1 MKRSIIV
8 AALVAAVV
16 GTAAF
21 TNGVE
26 NKTNMNPGYLRN
38 PSRNAETKR
47 PEAVFY
53 NIAGTG
59 FLEDGLY
66 FDAGNQF
73 VFKKYTNSFP
83 KGTLGYPNG
92 KDFSDTT
99 TVWLYPN
106 ADIVYKRGPFAV
118 FGNFGIYAGG
128 GKLSYNDGTTVTAGA
143 LAKANPLFAAAARN
157 HSVEIS
163 SMTYGEQIGFTYC
176 LKNFISFSG
185 ALRLLQAT
193 QSMEL
198 KSDDATFVGVNHG
211 NKISYDASAFGV
223 GGVFG
228 INVRPIP
235 ALTLSTQFQLH
246 SDMKYEVKNLKG
258 NIPTLASSTLPIKN
272 GDTFH
277 TDLPAALN
285 MGAGYQVLKP
295 LYVSAS
301 FNYYFNSFA
310 QLNSVLGKSDYKDSW
325 ELATG
330 ADYDIN
336 DKVTASLGLS
346 YGNQGTK
353 KTVNSAFSPILDS
366 LAIGTGVEY
375 RPIDNLTL
383 TLGLMYI
390 QYFKQDYY
398 IPVPALGKEIETKL
412 NKQIFMTSIG
422 ATYRL
427 PI

>member
-8 AALVAAVV
+8 AALVAALA
-16 GTAAF
+16 GAAAF
-21 TNGVE
+21 ADGVE

-38 PSRNAETKR
+38 PSRNAEAKR
-47 PEAVFY
+47 SEAVFY

-66 FDAGNQF
+66 FDTGNQF

-83 KGTLGYPNG
+83 KGAIPLYPNG
-92 KDFSDTT
+92 KDFSDKTAA
-99 TVWLYPN
+99 WFYPN
-106 ADIVYKRGPFAV
+106 ADIVYKHGPFAV

-128 GKLSYNDGTTVTAGA
+128 GKLSYKDGTTATAAA
-143 LAKANPLFAAAARN
+143 LATHFPSSARN
-157 HSVEIS
+157 HSVELS
-163 SMTYGEQIGFTYC
+163 SMTYGEQVGFTYC

-198 KSDDATFVGVNHG
+198 KSDDATFVGVNQG

-228 INVRPIP
+228 INVRPFP

-246 SDMKYEVKNLKG
+246 SDMKYEVKNAKG
-258 NIPTLASSTLPIKN
+258 MLSSNLGIVD
-272 GDTFH
+272 GETFH

-310 QLNSVLGKSDYKDSW
+310 QLDSVLGKSDYSDSW
-325 ELATG
+325 ELAAG

-346 YGNQGTK
+346 YGNRGTK
-353 KTVNSAFSPILDS
+353 KTVNNTFNPVLDS
-366 LAIGTGVEY
+366 LVIGTGVEY

-398 IPVPALGKEIETKL
+398 IGGGAVETKL
-412 NKQIFMTSIG
+412 NKQVFMTSIG
-422 ATYRL
+422 AAYRL

>member
-8 AALVAAVV
+8 AALVAALA
-16 GTAAF
+16 GAAAF
-21 TNGVE
+21 ADGVE

-38 PSRNAETKR
+38 PSRNAEAKR

-66 FDAGNQF
+66 FDTGNQF

-83 KGTLGYPNG
+83 KGAIPLYPNG
-92 KDFSDTT
+92 KDFSDKTA
-99 TVWLYPN
+99 VWLYPN
-106 ADIVYKRGPFAV
+106 ADIVYKHGPFAV

-128 GKLSYNDGTTVTAGA
+128 GKLLYKDGTTATAAA
-143 LAKANPLFAAAARN
+143 LATHFPSSARN
-157 HSVEIS
+157 HSVELS
-163 SMTYGEQIGFTYC
+163 SMTYGEQVGFTYC
-176 LKNFISFSG
+176 LRNFISFSG

-198 KSDDATFVGVNHG
+198 KSDDATFVGVNQG

-228 INVRPIP
+228 INVRPFP

-246 SDMKYEVKNLKG
+246 SDMKYEVKNAKG
-258 NIPTLASSTLPIKN
+258 MLSSNLGIVD
-272 GDTFH
+272 GETFH

-310 QLNSVLGKSDYKDSW
+310 QLNSVLGKSDYSDSW
-325 ELATG
+325 ELAAG

-346 YGNQGTK
+346 YGNRGIK
-353 KTVNSAFSPILDS
+353 KTVNNTFNPVLDS
-366 LAIGTGVEY
+366 LVIGTGVEY

-398 IPVPALGKEIETKL
+398 IGGGAVETKL
-412 NKQIFMTSIG
+412 NKQVFMTSIG
-422 ATYRL
+422 AAYRL

>member
-8 AALVAAVV
+8 AALVAALA
-16 GTAAF
+16 GAAAF
-21 TNGVE
+21 ADGVE

-66 FDAGNQF
+66 FDTGNQF

-83 KGTLGYPNG
+83 KGAIPLYPNG
-92 KDFSDTT
+92 KDFSDKTA
-99 TVWLYPN
+99 VWLYPN
-106 ADIVYKRGPFAV
+106 ADIVYKHGPFAV

-128 GKLSYNDGTTVTAGA
+128 GKLSYKDGTTATAAA
-143 LAKANPLFAAAARN
+143 LATHFPSSARN
-157 HSVEIS
+157 HSVELS
-163 SMTYGEQIGFTYC
+163 SMTYGEQVGFTYC

-198 KSDDATFVGVNHG
+198 KSDDATFVGVNQG

-228 INVRPIP
+228 INVRPFP

-246 SDMKYEVKNLKG
+246 SDMKYEVKNAKG
-258 NIPTLASSTLPIKN
+258 MLSSNLGIVD
-272 GDTFH
+272 GETFH

-310 QLNSVLGKSDYKDSW
+310 QLNSVLGKSDYSDSW
-325 ELATG
+325 ELAAG

-346 YGNQGTK
+346 YGNRGIK
-353 KTVNSAFSPILDS
+353 KTVNNTFNPVLDS
-366 LAIGTGVEY
+366 LVIGTGVEY

-398 IPVPALGKEIETKL
+398 IGGGAVETKL
-412 NKQIFMTSIG
+412 NKQVFMTSIG
-422 ATYRL
+422 AAYRL

>member
-8 AALVAAVV
+8 AALVAALA
-16 GTAAF
+16 GAAAF
-21 TNGVE
+21 ADGVE

-38 PSRNAETKR
+38 PSRNAEAKR

-66 FDAGNQF
+66 FDTGNQF

-83 KGTLGYPNG
+83 KGAMPLYPNG
-92 KDFSDTT
+92 KDFSDKTA
-99 TVWLYPN
+99 VWLYPN
-106 ADIVYKRGPFAV
+106 ADIVYKHGPFAV

-128 GKLSYNDGTTVTAGA
+128 GKLSYKDGTTATAAA
-143 LAKANPLFAAAARN
+143 LATHFPSSARN
-157 HSVEIS
+157 HSVELS
-163 SMTYGEQIGFTYC
+163 SMTYGEQVGFTYC

-198 KSDDATFVGVNHG
+198 KSDDATFVGVNQG

-228 INVRPIP
+228 INVRPFP

-246 SDMKYEVKNLKG
+246 SDMKYEVKNAKG
-258 NIPTLASSTLPIKN
+258 MLSSNLGIVD
-272 GDTFH
+272 GETFH

-310 QLNSVLGKSDYKDSW
+310 QLNSVLGKSDYSDSW
-325 ELATG
+325 ELAAG

-346 YGNQGTK
+346 YGNRGIK
-353 KTVNSAFSPILDS
+353 KTVNNTFNPVLDS
-366 LAIGTGVEY
+366 FVIGTGVEY

-398 IPVPALGKEIETKL
+398 IGGGAVETKL
-412 NKQIFMTSIG
+412 NKQVFMTSIG
-422 ATYRL
+422 AAYRL

>member
-8 AALVAAVV
+8 AALVAALA
-16 GTAAF
+16 GAAAF
-21 TNGVE
+21 ADGVE

-38 PSRNAETKR
+38 PSRNAEAKR

-66 FDAGNQF
+66 FDTGNQF

-83 KGTLGYPNG
+83 KGAIPLYPNG
-92 KDFSDTT
+92 KDFSDKTA
-99 TVWLYPN
+99 VWLYPN
-106 ADIVYKRGPFAV
+106 ADIVYKHGPFAV

-128 GKLSYNDGTTVTAGA
+128 GKLSYKDGTTATAAA
-143 LAKANPLFAAAARN
+143 LATHFPSSARN
-157 HSVEIS
+157 HSVELS
-163 SMTYGEQIGFTYC
+163 SMTYGEQVGFTYC
-176 LKNFISFSG
+176 LRNFISFSG

-198 KSDDATFVGVNHG
+198 KSDDATFVGVNQG

-228 INVRPIP
+228 INVRPFP

-246 SDMKYEVKNLKG
+246 SDMKYEVKNAKG
-258 NIPTLASSTLPIKN
+258 MLSSNLGIVD
-272 GDTFH
+272 GETFH

-310 QLNSVLGKSDYKDSW
+310 QLNSVLGKSDYSDSW
-325 ELATG
+325 ELAAG

-346 YGNQGTK
+346 YGNRGIK
-353 KTVNSAFSPILDS
+353 KTVNNTFNPVLDS
-366 LAIGTGVEY
+366 LVIGTGVEY

-398 IPVPALGKEIETKL
+398 IGGGAVETKL
-412 NKQIFMTSIG
+412 NKQVFMTSIG
-422 ATYRL
+422 AAYRL

>member
-1 MKRSIIV
+1 MKKSIIV
-8 AALVAAVV
+8 AALVAALA
-16 GTAAF
+16 GAAAF
-21 TNGVE
+21 ADGVE

-38 PSRNAETKR
+38 PSRNAEAKR

-66 FDAGNQF
+66 FDTGNQF

-83 KGTLGYPNG
+83 KGAIPLYPNG
-92 KDFSDTT
+92 KDFSDKTA
-99 TVWLYPN
+99 VWLYPN
-106 ADIVYKRGPFAV
+106 ADIVYKHGPFAV

-128 GKLSYNDGTTVTAGA
+128 GKLSYKDGTTATAAA
-143 LAKANPLFAAAARN
+143 LATHFPSSARN
-157 HSVEIS
+157 HSVELS
-163 SMTYGEQIGFTYC
+163 SMTYGEQVGFTYC
-176 LKNFISFSG
+176 LRNFISFSG
-185 ALRLLQAT
+185 ALRLLHAT

-198 KSDDATFVGVNHG
+198 KSDDATFVGVNQG

-228 INVRPIP
+228 INVRPFP

-246 SDMKYEVKNLKG
+246 SDMKYEVKNAKG
-258 NIPTLASSTLPIKN
+258 MLSSNLGIVD
-272 GDTFH
+272 GETFH
-277 TDLPAALN
+277 TDLPAVLN

-310 QLNSVLGKSDYKDSW
+310 QLNSVLSKSDYSDSW
-325 ELATG
+325 ELAAG

-353 KTVNSAFSPILDS
+353 DTVNNAFSPVLDNI
-366 LAIGTGVEY
+366 AIGTGVEY

-383 TLGLMYI
+383 TLGLLYI
-390 QYFKQDYY
+390 QYFKQDYG
-398 IPVPALGKEIETKL
+398 ASEL

>member
-8 AALVAAVV
+8 AALVAALA
-16 GTAAF
+16 GAAAF
-21 TNGVE
+21 ADGVE

-83 KGTLGYPNG
+83 KGAIPLYPNG
-92 KDFSDTT
+92 KDFSDKTA
-99 TVWLYPN
+99 VWLYPN
-106 ADIVYKRGPFAV
+106 ADIVYKHGPFAV

-128 GKLSYNDGTTVTAGA
+128 GKLSYKDGTTATAAA
-143 LAKANPLFAAAARN
+143 LATHFPSSARN
-157 HSVEIS
+157 HSVELS
-163 SMTYGEQIGFTYC
+163 SVTYGEQVGFTYC

-198 KSDDATFVGVNHG
+198 KSDDATFVGVNQG

-228 INVRPIP
+228 IDVRPFP

-246 SDMKYEVKNLKG
+246 SDMKYEVKNAKG
-258 NIPTLASSTLPIKN
+258 MLSSNLGIVD
-272 GDTFH
+272 GETFH

-310 QLNSVLGKSDYKDSW
+310 QLNSVLGKSDYSDSW
-325 ELATG
+325 ELAAG

-346 YGNQGTK
+346 YGNRGTK
-353 KTVNSAFSPILDS
+353 DTVNSAFSPVLDS
-366 LAIGTGVEY
+366 LVIGTGVEY

-383 TLGLMYI
+383 TLGLLYI
-390 QYFKQDYY
+390 QYFKRDYH
-398 IPVPALGKEIETKL
+398 IGGGAVKTEL
-412 NKQIFMTSIG
+412 NKQVFMTSIG

>member
-16 GTAAF
+16 GAAAF
-21 TNGVE
+21 ANGVE

-38 PSRNAETKR
+38 PSRNAEAKR

-66 FDAGNQF
+66 FDTGNQF

-83 KGTLGYPNG
+83 KGAIPLYPNG
-92 KDFSDTT
+92 KDFSDKTA
-99 TVWLYPN
+99 VWLYPN
-106 ADIVYKRGPFAV
+106 ADIVYKHGPFAV

-128 GKLSYNDGTTVTAGA
+128 GKLSYKDGTTATAAA
-143 LAKANPLFAAAARN
+143 LATHFPSSARN
-157 HSVEIS
+157 HSVELS
-163 SMTYGEQIGFTYC
+163 SMTYGEQVGFTYC

-198 KSDDATFVGVNHG
+198 KSDDATFVGVNQG

-228 INVRPIP
+228 IDVRPFP

-246 SDMKYEVKNLKG
+246 SDMKYEVKNAKG
-258 NIPTLASSTLPIKN
+258 MLSSNLGIVD
-272 GDTFH
+272 GETFH

-346 YGNQGTK
+346 YGNRGIK
-353 KTVNSAFSPILDS
+353 KTVNDTFNPVLDS
-366 LAIGTGVEY
+366 FVIGTGVEY

-398 IPVPALGKEIETKL
+398 IGGGAVETKL
-412 NKQIFMTSIG
+412 NKQVFMTSIG
-422 ATYRL
+422 AAYRL

>member
-8 AALVAAVV
+8 AALVAAIV
-16 GTAAF
+16 GAAAF
-21 TNGVE
+21 ANGVE

-83 KGTLGYPNG
+83 ENAVPPDIVDK
-92 KDFSDTT
+92 KDFSDKTA
-99 TVWLYPN
+99 VWLYPN
-106 ADIVYKRGPFAV
+106 VDIVYKHGPFAV

-128 GKLSYNDGTTVTAGA
+128 GKLSYKDGTTVTSI
-143 LAKANPLFAAAARN
+143 PLLGVPGSQPKD
-157 HSVEIS
+157 HSLDIS

-198 KSDDATFVGVNHG
+198 KVDDAAFISANGG
-211 NKISYDASAFGV
+211 NKVSYDASAFGV

-228 INVRPIP
+228 IDVRPFP

-246 SDMKYEVKNLKG
+246 SDMKYKVKNVKG
-258 NIPTLASSTLPIKN
+258 NRASDFDIVDGRK
-272 GDTFH
+272 FH

-353 KTVNSAFSPILDS
+353 KAVNSAFSPVLDS

-383 TLGLMYI
+383 TLGLLYI

-398 IPVPALGKEIETKL
+398 IKDGAVKTEL

>member
-8 AALVAAVV
+8 AALVAVLA
-16 GTAAF
+16 GAAAF
-21 TNGVE
+21 ADGVE

-38 PSRNAETKR
+38 PSRNAEAKR

-66 FDAGNQF
+66 FDTGNQF

-83 KGTLGYPNG
+83 KGAMPLYPNG
-92 KDFSDTT
+92 KDFSDKTA
-99 TVWLYPN
+99 VWLYPN
-106 ADIVYKRGPFAV
+106 ADIVYKHGPFAV

-128 GKLSYNDGTTVTAGA
+128 GKLSYKDGTTATAAA
-143 LAKANPLFAAAARN
+143 LATHFPSSARN
-157 HSVEIS
+157 HSVELS
-163 SMTYGEQIGFTYC
+163 SMTYGEQVGFTYC

-198 KSDDATFVGVNHG
+198 KSDDATFVGVNQG

-228 INVRPIP
+228 INVRPFP

-246 SDMKYEVKNLKG
+246 SDMKYEVKNAKG
-258 NIPTLASSTLPIKN
+258 MLSSNLGIVD
-272 GDTFH
+272 GETFH

-310 QLNSVLGKSDYKDSW
+310 QLNSVLDTSDYSDSW
-325 ELATG
+325 ELAAG

-346 YGNQGTK
+346 YGNRGIK
-353 KTVNSAFSPILDS
+353 KTVNNTFNPVLDS
-366 LAIGTGVEY
+366 LVIGTGVEY

-398 IPVPALGKEIETKL
+398 IGGGAVETKL
-412 NKQIFMTSIG
+412 NKQVFMTSIG
-422 ATYRL
+422 AAYRL

>member
-8 AALVAAVV
+8 AALVAVLA
-16 GTAAF
+16 GAAAF
-21 TNGVE
+21 ADGVE

-38 PSRNAETKR
+38 PSRNAEAKR

-66 FDAGNQF
+66 FDTGNQF

-83 KGTLGYPNG
+83 KGAIPLYPNG
-92 KDFSDTT
+92 KDFSDKTA
-99 TVWLYPN
+99 VWLYPN
-106 ADIVYKRGPFAV
+106 ADIVYKHGPFAV

-128 GKLSYNDGTTVTAGA
+128 GKLSYKDGTTATAAA
-143 LAKANPLFAAAARN
+143 LATHFPSSARN
-157 HSVEIS
+157 HSVELS
-163 SMTYGEQIGFTYC
+163 SMTYGEQVGFTYC

-198 KSDDATFVGVNHG
+198 KSDDATFVGVNQG

-228 INVRPIP
+228 INVRPFP

-246 SDMKYEVKNLKG
+246 SDMKYEVKNAKG
-258 NIPTLASSTLPIKN
+258 MLSSNLGIVD
-272 GDTFH
+272 GETFH

-310 QLNSVLGKSDYKDSW
+310 QLNSVLGKSDYSDSW
-325 ELATG
+325 ELAAG

-346 YGNQGTK
+346 YGNRGIK
-353 KTVNSAFSPILDS
+353 KTVNNTFNPVLDS
-366 LAIGTGVEY
+366 LVIGTGVEY

-398 IPVPALGKEIETKL
+398 IGGGAVETKL
-412 NKQIFMTSIG
+412 NKQVFMTSIG
-422 ATYRL
+422 AAYRL

>member
-8 AALVAAVV
+8 AALVAALA
-16 GTAAF
+16 GAAAF
-21 TNGVE
+21 ADGVE

-38 PSRNAETKR
+38 PSRNAEAKR

-66 FDAGNQF
+66 FDTGNQF

-83 KGTLGYPNG
+83 KGAMPLYPNG
-92 KDFSDTT
+92 KDFSDKTA
-99 TVWLYPN
+99 VWLYPN
-106 ADIVYKRGPFAV
+106 ADIVYKHGPFAV

-128 GKLSYNDGTTVTAGA
+128 GKLSYKDGTTATAAA
-143 LAKANPLFAAAARN
+143 LATHFPSSARN
-157 HSVEIS
+157 HSVELS
-163 SMTYGEQIGFTYC
+163 SMTYGEQVGFTYC

-198 KSDDATFVGVNHG
+198 KSDDATFVGVNQG

-228 INVRPIP
+228 INVRPFP
-235 ALTLSTQFQLH
+235 SLTLSTQFQLH
-246 SDMKYEVKNLKG
+246 SDMKYEVKNAKG
-258 NIPTLASSTLPIKN
+258 MLSSDFGIVD
-272 GDTFH
+272 GETFH

-310 QLNSVLGKSDYKDSW
+310 QLNSVLGKSDYSDSW
-325 ELATG
+325 ELAAG

-346 YGNQGTK
+346 YGNRGIK
-353 KTVNSAFSPILDS
+353 KTVNNTFNPVLDS
-366 LAIGTGVEY
+366 FVIGTGVEY

-383 TLGLMYI
+383 TRGLMYI

-398 IPVPALGKEIETKL
+398 IGGGAVETKL
-412 NKQIFMTSIG
+412 NKQVFMTSIG
-422 ATYRL
+422 AAYRL

>member
-8 AALVAAVV
+8 AALVAALA
-16 GTAAF
+16 GAAAF
-21 TNGVE
+21 ADGVE

-38 PSRNAETKR
+38 PSRNAEAKR

-66 FDAGNQF
+66 FDTGNQF

-83 KGTLGYPNG
+83 KGAIPLYPNG
-92 KDFSDTT
+92 KDFSDKTA
-99 TVWLYPN
+99 VWLYPN
-106 ADIVYKRGPFAV
+106 ADIVYKHGPFAV

-128 GKLSYNDGTTVTAGA
+128 GKLSYKDGTTATAAA
-143 LAKANPLFAAAARN
+143 LATHFPSSARN
-157 HSVEIS
+157 HSVELS
-163 SMTYGEQIGFTYC
+163 SMTYGEQVGFTYC

-198 KSDDATFVGVNHG
+198 KSDDATFVGVNQG

-228 INVRPIP
+228 INVRPFP

-246 SDMKYEVKNLKG
+246 SDMKYEVKNAKG
-258 NIPTLASSTLPIKN
+258 MLSSNLGIVD
-272 GDTFH
+272 GETFH

-310 QLNSVLGKSDYKDSW
+310 QLNSVLDTSDYSDSW
-325 ELATG
+325 ELAAG

-346 YGNQGTK
+346 YGNRGTK
-353 KTVNSAFSPILDS
+353 DTVNSAFSPVLDS
-366 LAIGTGVEY
+366 LVIGTGVEY

-383 TLGLMYI
+383 TLGLLYI
-390 QYFKQDYY
+390 QYFKRDYY
-398 IPVPALGKEIETKL
+398 IGGGAVKTEL
-412 NKQIFMTSIG
+412 NKQVFMTSIG

>member
-8 AALVAAVV
+8 AALVAALA
-16 GTAAF
+16 GAAAF
-21 TNGVE
+21 ADGVE

-38 PSRNAETKR
+38 PSRNAEAKR

-66 FDAGNQF
+66 FDTGNQF

-83 KGTLGYPNG
+83 KGAIPLYPNG
-92 KDFSDTT
+92 KDFSDKTA
-99 TVWLYPN
+99 VWLYPN
-106 ADIVYKRGPFAV
+106 ADIVYKHGPFAV

-128 GKLSYNDGTTVTAGA
+128 GKLSYKDGTTATAAA
-143 LAKANPLFAAAARN
+143 LATHFPSSARN
-157 HSVEIS
+157 HSVELS
-163 SMTYGEQIGFTYC
+163 SMTYGEQVGFTYC

-198 KSDDATFVGVNHG
+198 KSDDATFVGVNQG

-228 INVRPIP
+228 INVRPFP

-246 SDMKYEVKNLKG
+246 SDMKYEVKNAKG
-258 NIPTLASSTLPIKN
+258 MLSSNLGIVD
-272 GDTFH
+272 GETFH

-310 QLNSVLGKSDYKDSW
+310 QLNSVLGKSDYSDSW
-325 ELATG
+325 ELAAG

-346 YGNQGTK
+346 YGNRGIK
-353 KTVNSAFSPILDS
+353 KTVNDTFNPVLDS
-366 LAIGTGVEY
+366 FVIGTGVEY

-398 IPVPALGKEIETKL
+398 IGGGAVETKL
-412 NKQIFMTSIG
+412 NKQVFMTSIG
-422 ATYRL
+422 AAYRL

>member
-8 AALVAAVV
+8 AALVAVLA
-16 GTAAF
+16 GAAAF
-21 TNGVE
+21 ADGVE

-38 PSRNAETKR
+38 PSRNAEAKR

-66 FDAGNQF
+66 FDTGNQF

-83 KGTLGYPNG
+83 KGAIPLYPNG
-92 KDFSDTT
+92 KDFSDKTA
-99 TVWLYPN
+99 VWLYPN
-106 ADIVYKRGPFAV
+106 ADIVYKHGPFAV

-128 GKLSYNDGTTVTAGA
+128 GKLSYKDGTTATAAA
-143 LAKANPLFAAAARN
+143 LATHFPSSARN
-157 HSVEIS
+157 HSVELS
-163 SMTYGEQIGFTYC
+163 SMTYGEQVGFTYC

-198 KSDDATFVGVNHG
+198 KSDDATFVGVNQG

-228 INVRPIP
+228 INVRPFP

-246 SDMKYEVKNLKG
+246 SDMKYEVKNAKG
-258 NIPTLASSTLPIKN
+258 MLSSNLGIVD
-272 GDTFH
+272 GETFH

-310 QLNSVLGKSDYKDSW
+310 QLNSVLGKSDYSDSW
-325 ELATG
+325 ELAAG

-346 YGNQGTK
+346 YGNRGIK
-353 KTVNSAFSPILDS
+353 KTVNDTFNPVLDS
-366 LAIGTGVEY
+366 FVIGTGVEY

-398 IPVPALGKEIETKL
+398 IGGGAVETKL
-412 NKQIFMTSIG
+412 NKQVFMTSIG
-422 ATYRL
+422 AAYRL

>member
-8 AALVAAVV
+8 AALVAVLA
-16 GTAAF
+16 GAAAF
-21 TNGVE
+21 ADGVE

-38 PSRNAETKR
+38 PSRNAEAKR

-66 FDAGNQF
+66 FDTGNQF

-83 KGTLGYPNG
+83 KGAIPLYPNG
-92 KDFSDTT
+92 KDFSDKTA
-99 TVWLYPN
+99 VWLYPN
-106 ADIVYKRGPFAV
+106 ADIVYKHGPFAV

-128 GKLSYNDGTTVTAGA
+128 GKLSYKDGTTATAAA
-143 LAKANPLFAAAARN
+143 LATHFPSSARN
-157 HSVEIS
+157 HSVELS
-163 SMTYGEQIGFTYC
+163 SMTYGEQVGFTYC

-198 KSDDATFVGVNHG
+198 KSDDATFVGVNQG

-228 INVRPIP
+228 INVRPFP

-246 SDMKYEVKNLKG
+246 SDMKYEVKNAKG
-258 NIPTLASSTLPIKN
+258 MLSSNLGIVD
-272 GDTFH
+272 GETFH

-310 QLNSVLGKSDYKDSW
+310 QLNSVLDTSDYSDSW
-325 ELATG
+325 ELAAG

-346 YGNQGTK
+346 YGNRGIK
-353 KTVNSAFSPILDS
+353 KTVNNTFNPVLDS
-366 LAIGTGVEY
+366 LVIGTGVEY

-398 IPVPALGKEIETKL
+398 IGGGAVETKL
-412 NKQIFMTSIG
+412 NKQVFMTSIG
-422 ATYRL
+422 AAYRL

>member
-8 AALVAAVV
+8 AALVAALA
-16 GTAAF
+16 GAAAF
-21 TNGVE
+21 ADGVE

-38 PSRNAETKR
+38 PSRNAEAKR

-66 FDAGNQF
+66 FDTGNQF

-83 KGTLGYPNG
+83 KGAMPLYPNG
-92 KDFSDTT
+92 KDFSDKTA
-99 TVWLYPN
+99 VWLYPN
-106 ADIVYKRGPFAV
+106 ADIVYKHGPFAV

-128 GKLSYNDGTTVTAGA
+128 GKLSYKDGTTATAAA
-143 LAKANPLFAAAARN
+143 LATHFPSSARN
-157 HSVEIS
+157 HSVELS
-163 SMTYGEQIGFTYC
+163 SMTYGEQVGFTYC

-198 KSDDATFVGVNHG
+198 KSDDATFVGVNQG

-228 INVRPIP
+228 INVRPFP

-246 SDMKYEVKNLKG
+246 SDMKYEVKNAKG
-258 NIPTLASSTLPIKN
+258 MLSSNLGIVD
-272 GDTFH
+272 GETFH

-310 QLNSVLGKSDYKDSW
+310 QLNSVLDTSDYSDSW
-325 ELATG
+325 ELAAG

-346 YGNQGTK
+346 YGNRGIK
-353 KTVNSAFSPILDS
+353 KTVNDTFNPVLDS
-366 LAIGTGVEY
+366 FVIGTGVEY

-398 IPVPALGKEIETKL
+398 IGGGAVETKL
-412 NKQIFMTSIG
+412 NKQVFMTSIG
-422 ATYRL
+422 AAYRL

>member
-21 TNGVE
+21 ANGVE

-73 VFKKYTNSFP
+73 VFKKYTNTFP
-83 KGTLGYPNG
+83 KGTLPPYYPIVE
-92 KDFSDTT
+92 KDFSDKTA
-99 TVWLYPN
+99 VWLYPN
-106 ADIVYKRGPFAV
+106 ADIVYKHGPFAV

-128 GKLSYNDGTTVTAGA
+128 GKLSYNDGTTQTAFA
-143 LAKANPLFAAAARN
+143 LFFFQPLN

-310 QLNSVLGKSDYKDSW
+310 QLNSVLGKSDYSDSW

-353 KTVNSAFSPILDS
+353 KAVNSTFSPVLDS

-398 IPVPALGKEIETKL
+398 IGGGAVKTEL

>member
-1 MKRSIIV
+1 MKKSIII

-21 TNGVE
+21 ANGVE

-59 FLEDGLY
+59 FLKDGLY

-83 KGTLGYPNG
+83 ANAIPPDIVDK
-92 KDFSDTT
+92 KDFSDKTA
-99 TVWLYPN
+99 VWLYPN
-106 ADIVYKRGPFAV
+106 ADIVYKHGPFAV

-128 GKLSYNDGTTVTAGA
+128 GNLAYKDGTTATSIPL
-143 LAKANPLFAAAARN
+143 LAVPGSQPKD
-157 HSVEIS
+157 HSLEIS
-163 SMTYGEQIGFTYC
+163 SITYGEQVGFTYC

-198 KSDDATFVGVNHG
+198 KVDDTAFVTANGG
-211 NKISYDASAFGV
+211 NKAGYDASAFGV

-258 NIPTLASSTLPIKN
+258 NLPSISSTLKIAN
-272 GDTFH
+272 GQTFH

-310 QLNSVLGKSDYKDSW
+310 QLNSVLGKSDYSDSW

-353 KTVNSAFSPILDS
+353 KAVNSTFSPVLDS

-398 IPVPALGKEIETKL
+398 IGGGAVKTEL

>member
-8 AALVAAVV
+8 AALVAALA
-16 GTAAF
+16 GAAAF
-21 TNGVE
+21 ADGVE

-38 PSRNAETKR
+38 PSRNAEAKR

-83 KGTLGYPNG
+83 KGAIPLYPNG
-92 KDFSDTT
+92 KDFSDKTA
-99 TVWLYPN
+99 VWLYPN
-106 ADIVYKRGPFAV
+106 ADIVYKHGPFAV

-128 GKLSYNDGTTVTAGA
+128 GKLSYKDGTTATAAA
-143 LAKANPLFAAAARN
+143 LATHFPSSARN
-157 HSVEIS
+157 HSVELS
-163 SMTYGEQIGFTYC
+163 SMTYGEQVGFTYC

-198 KSDDATFVGVNHG
+198 KSDDATFVGVNQG

-228 INVRPIP
+228 INVRPFP

-246 SDMKYEVKNLKG
+246 SDMKYEVKNAKG
-258 NIPTLASSTLPIKN
+258 MLSSNLGIVD
-272 GDTFH
+272 GETFH

-310 QLNSVLGKSDYKDSW
+310 QLDSVLGKSDYSDSW
-325 ELATG
+325 ELAAG

-346 YGNQGTK
+346 YGNRGTK
-353 KTVNSAFSPILDS
+353 KTVNNTFNPVLDS
-366 LAIGTGVEY
+366 LVIGTGVEY

-398 IPVPALGKEIETKL
+398 IRGGAVETKL
-412 NKQIFMTSIG
+412 NKQVFMTSIG
-422 ATYRL
+422 AAYRL

>member
-8 AALVAAVV
+8 AALVAVLA
-16 GTAAF
+16 GAAAF
-21 TNGVE
+21 ADGVE

-38 PSRNAETKR
+38 PSRNAEAKR

-66 FDAGNQF
+66 FDTGNQF

-83 KGTLGYPNG
+83 KGAIPLYPNG
-92 KDFSDTT
+92 KDFSDKTA
-99 TVWLYPN
+99 VWLYPN
-106 ADIVYKRGPFAV
+106 ADIVYKHGPFAV

-128 GKLSYNDGTTVTAGA
+128 GKLSYKDGTTATAAA
-143 LAKANPLFAAAARN
+143 LATHFPSSARN
-157 HSVEIS
+157 HSVELS
-163 SMTYGEQIGFTYC
+163 SMTYGEQVGFTYC

-198 KSDDATFVGVNHG
+198 KSDDATFVGVNQG

-228 INVRPIP
+228 INVRPFP

-246 SDMKYEVKNLKG
+246 SDMKYEVKNAKG
-258 NIPTLASSTLPIKN
+258 MLSSNLGIVD
-272 GDTFH
+272 GETFH

-310 QLNSVLGKSDYKDSW
+310 QLNSVLDKSDYSDSW
-325 ELATG
+325 ELAAG

-346 YGNQGTK
+346 YGNRGIK
-353 KTVNSAFSPILDS
+353 KTVNNTFNPVLDS
-366 LAIGTGVEY
+366 LVIGTGVEY

-398 IPVPALGKEIETKL
+398 IGGGAVETKL
-412 NKQIFMTSIG
+412 NKQVFMTSIG
-422 ATYRL
+422 AAYRL

>member
-8 AALVAAVV
+8 AALVAALA
-16 GTAAF
+16 GAAAF
-21 TNGVE
+21 ADGVE

-38 PSRNAETKR
+38 PSRNAEAKR

-66 FDAGNQF
+66 FDTGNQF

-83 KGTLGYPNG
+83 KGAMPLYPNG
-92 KDFSDTT
+92 KDFSDKTA
-99 TVWLYPN
+99 VWLYPN
-106 ADIVYKRGPFAV
+106 ADIVYKHGPFAV

-128 GKLSYNDGTTVTAGA
+128 GKLSYKDGTTATAAA
-143 LAKANPLFAAAARN
+143 LATHFPSSARN
-157 HSVEIS
+157 HSVELS
-163 SMTYGEQIGFTYC
+163 SMTYGEQVGFTYC
-176 LKNFISFSG
+176 LRNFISFSG

-198 KSDDATFVGVNHG
+198 KSDDATFVGVNQG

-228 INVRPIP
+228 INVRPFP

-246 SDMKYEVKNLKG
+246 SDMKYEVKNAKG
-258 NIPTLASSTLPIKN
+258 MLSSNLGIVD
-272 GDTFH
+272 GETFH

-310 QLNSVLGKSDYKDSW
+310 QLNSVLGKSDYSDSW
-325 ELATG
+325 ELAAG

-346 YGNQGTK
+346 YGNRGIK
-353 KTVNSAFSPILDS
+353 KTVNNTFNPVLDT
-366 LAIGTGVEY
+366 LVIGTGVEY

-398 IPVPALGKEIETKL
+398 IGGGAVETKL
-412 NKQIFMTSIG
+412 NKQVFMTSIG
-422 ATYRL
+422 AAYRL

>member
-8 AALVAAVV
+8 AALVAALA
-16 GTAAF
+16 GAAAF
-21 TNGVE
+21 ADGVE

-38 PSRNAETKR
+38 PSRNAEAKR

-66 FDAGNQF
+66 FDTGNQF

-83 KGTLGYPNG
+83 KGAIPLYPNG
-92 KDFSDTT
+92 KDFSDKTA
-99 TVWLYPN
+99 VWLYPN
-106 ADIVYKRGPFAV
+106 ADIVYKHGPFAV

-128 GKLSYNDGTTVTAGA
+128 GKLSYKDGTTATAAA
-143 LAKANPLFAAAARN
+143 LATHFPSSARN
-157 HSVEIS
+157 HSVELS
-163 SMTYGEQIGFTYC
+163 SMTYGEQVGFTYC

-198 KSDDATFVGVNHG
+198 KSDDATFVGVNQG
-211 NKISYDASAFGV
+211 NKISYDASAFGI

-228 INVRPIP
+228 INVRPFP

-246 SDMKYEVKNLKG
+246 SDMKYEVKNAKG
-258 NIPTLASSTLPIKN
+258 MLSSNLGIVD
-272 GDTFH
+272 GETFH

-310 QLNSVLGKSDYKDSW
+310 QLNSVLDTSDYSDSW
-325 ELATG
+325 ELAAG

-346 YGNQGTK
+346 YGNRGTK
-353 KTVNSAFSPILDS
+353 DTVNSAFSPVLDS

-383 TLGLMYI
+383 TLGLLYI

-398 IPVPALGKEIETKL
+398 IGGGAVETKL
-412 NKQIFMTSIG
+412 NKQVFMTSIG
-422 ATYRL
+422 AAYRL

>member
-1 MKRSIIV
+1 MKKSIIV
-8 AALVAAVV
+8 AALIAALA
-16 GTAAF
+16 GAAAF
-21 TNGVE
+21 ADGVE

-38 PSRNAETKR
+38 PSRNAEAKR

-83 KGTLGYPNG
+83 KGAIPLYPNG
-92 KDFSDTT
+92 KDFSDKTA
-99 TVWLYPN
+99 VWLYPN
-106 ADIVYKRGPFAV
+106 ADIVYKHGPFAV

-128 GKLSYNDGTTVTAGA
+128 GKLSYKDGTTATAAA
-143 LAKANPLFAAAARN
+143 LATHFPSSARN
-157 HSVEIS
+157 HSVELS
-163 SMTYGEQIGFTYC
+163 SMTYGEQVGFTYC

-198 KSDDATFVGVNHG
+198 KSDDATFVGVNQG
-211 NKISYDASAFGV
+211 NKISYDASAFGI

-228 INVRPIP
+228 INVRPFP

-246 SDMKYEVKNLKG
+246 SDMKYEVKNAKG
-258 NIPTLASSTLPIKN
+258 MLGSNLGIVD
-272 GDTFH
+272 GETFH

-310 QLNSVLGKSDYKDSW
+310 QLNSVFGKSDYSDSW
-325 ELATG
+325 ELAAG

-346 YGNQGTK
+346 YGNRGTK
-353 KTVNSAFSPILDS
+353 DTVNSAFSPVLDS

-398 IPVPALGKEIETKL
+398 IGGGAVETKL
-412 NKQIFMTSIG
+412 NKQVFITSIG
-422 ATYRL
+422 AAYRL

>member
-8 AALVAAVV
+8 AALVAALA
-16 GTAAF
+16 GAAAF
-21 TNGVE
+21 ADGVE

-38 PSRNAETKR
+38 PSRNAEAKR

-66 FDAGNQF
+66 FDTGNQF

-83 KGTLGYPNG
+83 KGAIPLYPNG
-92 KDFSDTT
+92 KDFSDKTA
-99 TVWLYPN
+99 VWLYPN
-106 ADIVYKRGPFAV
+106 ADIVYKHGPFAV

-128 GKLSYNDGTTVTAGA
+128 GKLSYKDGTTATAAA
-143 LAKANPLFAAAARN
+143 LATHFPSSARN
-157 HSVEIS
+157 HSVELS
-163 SMTYGEQIGFTYC
+163 SMTYGEQVGFTYC
-176 LKNFISFSG
+176 LRNFISFSG

-198 KSDDATFVGVNHG
+198 KSDDATFVGVNQG

-228 INVRPIP
+228 INVRPFP

-246 SDMKYEVKNLKG
+246 SDMKYEVKNAKG
-258 NIPTLASSTLPIKN
+258 MLSSNLGIVD
-272 GDTFH
+272 GETFH

-310 QLNSVLGKSDYKDSW
+310 QLNSVLGKSDYSDSW
-325 ELATG
+325 ELAAG

-346 YGNQGTK
+346 YGNRGIK
-353 KTVNSAFSPILDS
+353 KTVNDTFNPVLDS
-366 LAIGTGVEY
+366 FVIGTGVEY

-398 IPVPALGKEIETKL
+398 IGGGAVETKL
-412 NKQIFMTSIG
+412 NKQVFMTSIG
-422 ATYRL
+422 AAYRL

>member
-8 AALVAAVV
+8 AALVAALA
-16 GTAAF
+16 GAAAF
-21 TNGVE
+21 ADGVE

-38 PSRNAETKR
+38 PSRNAEAKR

-66 FDAGNQF
+66 FDTGNQF

-83 KGTLGYPNG
+83 KGAIPLYPNG
-92 KDFSDTT
+92 KDFSDKTA
-99 TVWLYPN
+99 VWLYPN
-106 ADIVYKRGPFAV
+106 ADIVYKHGPFAV

-128 GKLSYNDGTTVTAGA
+128 GKLSYKDGTTATAAA
-143 LAKANPLFAAAARN
+143 LATHFPSSARN
-157 HSVEIS
+157 HSVELS
-163 SMTYGEQIGFTYC
+163 SMTYGEQVGFTYC

-198 KSDDATFVGVNHG
+198 KSDDATFVGVNQG

-228 INVRPIP
+228 INVRPFP

-246 SDMKYEVKNLKG
+246 SDMKYEVKNAKG
-258 NIPTLASSTLPIKN
+258 MLSSNLGIVD
-272 GDTFH
+272 GETFH
-277 TDLPAALN
+277 TDLPAALS

-310 QLNSVLGKSDYKDSW
+310 QLNSVLDTSDYSDSW
-325 ELATG
+325 ELAAG

-346 YGNQGTK
+346 YGNRGIK
-353 KTVNSAFSPILDS
+353 KTVNNTFNSVLDS
-366 LAIGTGVEY
+366 LVIGTGVEY

-398 IPVPALGKEIETKL
+398 IGGGAVETKL
-412 NKQIFMTSIG
+412 NKQVFMTSIG
-422 ATYRL
+422 AAYRL

>member
-21 TNGVE
+21 ANGVE

-83 KGTLGYPNG
+83 KNALPPAIVDE

-128 GKLSYNDGTTVTAGA
+128 GKLSYKDGTTVTAGA
-143 LAKANPLFAAAARN
+143 LARNPPLIAAAQN
-157 HSVEIS
+157 HSVELS
-163 SMTYGEQIGFTYC
+163 SMTYGEQVGFTYC

-198 KSDDATFVGVNHG
+198 KSDNAVFVGVNGG
-211 NKISYDASAFGV
+211 NKVSYDASAFGV

-228 INVRPIP
+228 IDVRPFP

-246 SDMKYEVKNLKG
+246 SDMKYEVKNAKG
-258 NIPTLASSTLPIKN
+258 NIGAGLGIAD
-272 GDTFH
+272 GETFH
-277 TDLPAALN
+277 TDLPAVLN

-310 QLNSVLGKSDYKDSW
+310 QLNSVLSKKFGKSDYSDSW
-325 ELATG
+325 ELAAG

-353 KTVNSAFSPILDS
+353 KTVNNAFSPVLDNI
-366 LAIGTGVEY
+366 AIGTGVEY

-383 TLGLMYI
+383 TLGLLYI
-390 QYFKQDYY
+390 QYFKQDYG
-398 IPVPALGKEIETKL
+398 ASEL

>member
-1 MKRSIIV
+1 MKKSIIV
-8 AALVAAVV
+8 AALVAALA
-16 GTAAF
+16 GAAAF
-21 TNGVE
+21 ADGVE

-38 PSRNAETKR
+38 PSRNAEAKR

-66 FDAGNQF
+66 FDTGNQF

-83 KGTLGYPNG
+83 KGAIPLYPNG
-92 KDFSDTT
+92 KDFSDKTA
-99 TVWLYPN
+99 VWLYPN
-106 ADIVYKRGPFAV
+106 ADIVYKHGPFAV

-128 GKLSYNDGTTVTAGA
+128 GKLSYKDGTTATAAA
-143 LAKANPLFAAAARN
+143 LATHFPSSARN
-157 HSVEIS
+157 HSVELS
-163 SMTYGEQIGFTYC
+163 SMTYGEQVGFTYC
-176 LKNFISFSG
+176 LRNFISFSG

-198 KSDDATFVGVNHG
+198 KSDDATFVGVNQG

-228 INVRPIP
+228 IDVRPIP

-246 SDMKYEVKNLKG
+246 SDMKYEVKNAKG
-258 NIPTLASSTLPIKN
+258 MLGSNLGIVD
-272 GDTFH
+272 GETFH

-310 QLNSVLGKSDYKDSW
+310 QLNSVLGKSDYSDSW
-325 ELATG
+325 ELAAG

-346 YGNQGTK
+346 YGNRGTK
-353 KTVNSAFSPILDS
+353 DTVNSAFSPVLDS

-375 RPIDNLTL
+375 RPIENLTL
-383 TLGLMYI
+383 TLGLLYI
-390 QYFKQDYY
+390 QYFKRDYY
-398 IPVPALGKEIETKL
+398 IGGGAVKTEL
-412 NKQIFMTSIG
+412 NKQVFMTSIG

>member
-8 AALVAAVV
+8 AALVAVLA
-16 GTAAF
+16 GAAAF
-21 TNGVE
+21 ADGVE

-38 PSRNAETKR
+38 PSRNAEAKR

-66 FDAGNQF
+66 FDTGNQF

-83 KGTLGYPNG
+83 KGAIPLYPNG
-92 KDFSDTT
+92 KDFSDKTA
-99 TVWLYPN
+99 VWLYPN
-106 ADIVYKRGPFAV
+106 ADIVYKHGPFAV

-128 GKLSYNDGTTVTAGA
+128 GKLSYKDGTTATAAA
-143 LAKANPLFAAAARN
+143 LATHFPSSARN
-157 HSVEIS
+157 HSVELS
-163 SMTYGEQIGFTYC
+163 SMTYGEQVGFTYC
-176 LKNFISFSG
+176 LRNFISFSG

-198 KSDDATFVGVNHG
+198 KSDDATFVGVNQG

-228 INVRPIP
+228 INVRPFP

-246 SDMKYEVKNLKG
+246 SDMKYEVKNAKG
-258 NIPTLASSTLPIKN
+258 MLSSNLGIVD
-272 GDTFH
+272 GETFH

-310 QLNSVLGKSDYKDSW
+310 QLNSVLDTSDYSDSW
-325 ELATG
+325 ELAAG

-346 YGNQGTK
+346 YGNRGIK
-353 KTVNSAFSPILDS
+353 KTVNDTFNPVLDS
-366 LAIGTGVEY
+366 FVIGTGVEY

-398 IPVPALGKEIETKL
+398 IGGGAVETKL
-412 NKQIFMTSIG
+412 NKQVFMTSIG
-422 ATYRL
+422 AAYRL

>member
-1 MKRSIIV
+1 MKRSIII

-21 TNGVE
+21 ANGVE

-83 KGTLGYPNG
+83 ESAIPLYPNG
-92 KDFSDTT
+92 KDFSDKTA
-99 TVWLYPN
+99 VWLYPN
-106 ADIVYKRGPFAV
+106 ADIVYKHGPFAV

-128 GKLSYNDGTTVTAGA
+128 GKLSYKDGTTATAAA
-143 LAKANPLFAAAARN
+143 LATHFPSSARN
-157 HSVEIS
+157 HSVELS
-163 SMTYGEQIGFTYC
+163 SMTYGEQVGFTYC

-198 KSDDATFVGVNHG
+198 KSDDATFVGVNQG

-228 INVRPIP
+228 INVRPFP

-246 SDMKYEVKNLKG
+246 SDMKYEVKNAKG
-258 NIPTLASSTLPIKN
+258 MLSSNLGIVD
-272 GDTFH
+272 GETFH

-310 QLNSVLGKSDYKDSW
+310 QLNSVLDKSDYSDSW
-325 ELATG
+325 ELAAG

-346 YGNQGTK
+346 YGNRGIK
-353 KTVNSAFSPILDS
+353 KTVNNTFNPVLDS
-366 LAIGTGVEY
+366 LVIGTGVEY

-398 IPVPALGKEIETKL
+398 IGGGAVETKL
-412 NKQIFMTSIG
+412 NKQVFMTSIG
-422 ATYRL
+422 AAYRL

>member
-1 MKRSIIV
+1 MKKSIII

-16 GTAAF
+16 GAAAF
-21 TNGVE
+21 ANGVE
-26 NKTNMNPGYLRN
+26 NKTNMSPGYLRN

-47 PEAVFY
+47 PEAAFY

-59 FLEDGLY
+59 FLKDGLY

-83 KGTLGYPNG
+83 KGATPLYPDG
-92 KDFSDTT
+92 KDFSDPSA
-99 TVWLYPN
+99 VWLYPN
-106 ADIVYKRGPFAV
+106 ADIVYKHGPFAV

-128 GKLSYNDGTTVTAGA
+128 GKLLYKDGTTVTANA
-143 LAKANPLFAAAARN
+143 LAAIPAAARN
-157 HSVEIS
+157 HSVELS
-163 SMTYGEQIGFTYC
+163 SMTYGEQVGFTYC
-176 LKNFISFSG
+176 LRNFISFSG

-198 KSDDATFVGVNHG
+198 KSDDATFVGVNQG

-228 INVRPIP
+228 INVRPFP

-246 SDMKYEVKNLKG
+246 SDMKYEVKNAKG
-258 NIPTLASSTLPIKN
+258 MLSSNLGIVD
-272 GDTFH
+272 GETFH

-310 QLNSVLGKSDYKDSW
+310 QLNSVLGKSDYSDSW
-325 ELATG
+325 ELAAG

-353 KTVNSAFSPILDS
+353 DTVNNAFSPILDS

-375 RPIDNLTL
+375 RPIENLTL
-383 TLGLMYI
+383 TLGLLYI
-390 QYFKQDYY
+390 QYFKQDYS
-398 IPVPALGKEIETKL
+398 IIEL
-412 NKQIFMTSIG
+412 NKQLFMTSIG

>member
-8 AALVAAVV
+8 AALVAVLA
-16 GTAAF
+16 GAAAF
-21 TNGVE
+21 ADGVE

-38 PSRNAETKR
+38 PSRNAEAKR

-66 FDAGNQF
+66 FDTGNQF

-83 KGTLGYPNG
+83 KGAIPLYPNG
-92 KDFSDTT
+92 KDFSDKTA
-99 TVWLYPN
+99 VWLYPN
-106 ADIVYKRGPFAV
+106 ADIVYKHGPFAV

-128 GKLSYNDGTTVTAGA
+128 GKLSYKDGTTATAAA
-143 LAKANPLFAAAARN
+143 LATHFPSSARN
-157 HSVEIS
+157 HSVELS
-163 SMTYGEQIGFTYC
+163 SMTYGEQVGFTYC

-198 KSDDATFVGVNHG
+198 KSDDATFVGVNQG

-228 INVRPIP
+228 INVRPFP

-246 SDMKYEVKNLKG
+246 SDMKYEVKNAKG
-258 NIPTLASSTLPIKN
+258 MLSSNLGIVD
-272 GDTFH
+272 GETFH

-310 QLNSVLGKSDYKDSW
+310 QLNSVLDTSDYSDSW
-325 ELATG
+325 ELAAG

-346 YGNQGTK
+346 YGNRGVK
-353 KTVNSAFSPILDS
+353 KTVNNTFNPVLDS
-366 LAIGTGVEY
+366 LVIGTGVEY

-398 IPVPALGKEIETKL
+398 IGGGAVETKL
-412 NKQIFMTSIG
+412 NKQVFMTSIG
-422 ATYRL
+422 AAYRL

>member
-8 AALVAAVV
+8 AALVAALA
-16 GTAAF
+16 GAAAF
-21 TNGVE
+21 ADGVE

-38 PSRNAETKR
+38 PSRNAEAKR

-66 FDAGNQF
+66 FDTGNQF

-83 KGTLGYPNG
+83 KGAIPLYPNG
-92 KDFSDTT
+92 KDFSDKTA
-99 TVWLYPN
+99 VWLYPN
-106 ADIVYKRGPFAV
+106 ADIVYKHGPFAV

-128 GKLSYNDGTTVTAGA
+128 GKLSYKDGTTATAAA
-143 LAKANPLFAAAARN
+143 LAAIPAAARN
-157 HSVEIS
+157 HSVELS
-163 SMTYGEQIGFTYC
+163 SMTYGEQVGFTYC
-176 LKNFISFSG
+176 LRNFISFSG

-198 KSDDATFVGVNHG
+198 KSDDATFVGVNQG

-228 INVRPIP
+228 INVRPFP

-246 SDMKYEVKNLKG
+246 SDMKYEVKNAKG
-258 NIPTLASSTLPIKN
+258 MLSSNLGIVD
-272 GDTFH
+272 GETFH

-310 QLNSVLGKSDYKDSW
+310 QLNSVLGKSDYSDSW
-325 ELATG
+325 ELAAG

-346 YGNQGTK
+346 YGNRGIK
-353 KTVNSAFSPILDS
+353 KTVNNTFNPVLDT
-366 LAIGTGVEY
+366 LVIGTGVEY

-398 IPVPALGKEIETKL
+398 IGGGAVETKL
-412 NKQIFMTSIG
+412 NKQVFMTSIG
-422 ATYRL
+422 AAYRL

>member
-8 AALVAAVV
+8 AALVAALA
-16 GTAAF
+16 GAAAF
-21 TNGVE
+21 ADGVE

-38 PSRNAETKR
+38 PSRNAEAKR
-47 PEAVFY
+47 SEAVFY

-66 FDAGNQF
+66 FDTGNQF

-83 KGTLGYPNG
+83 KDAIPLYPNG
-92 KDFSDTT
+92 KDFSDKTA
-99 TVWLYPN
+99 VWLYPN
-106 ADIVYKRGPFAV
+106 ADIVYKHGPFAV

-128 GKLSYNDGTTVTAGA
+128 GKLSYKDGTTATAAA
-143 LAKANPLFAAAARN
+143 LATHFPSSARN
-157 HSVEIS
+157 HSVELS
-163 SMTYGEQIGFTYC
+163 SMTYGEQVGFTYC

-198 KSDDATFVGVNHG
+198 KSDDATFVGVNQG

-228 INVRPIP
+228 INVRPFP

-246 SDMKYEVKNLKG
+246 SDMKYEVKNAKG
-258 NIPTLASSTLPIKN
+258 MLSSNLGIVD
-272 GDTFH
+272 GETFH

-310 QLNSVLGKSDYKDSW
+310 QLNSVLDTSDYSDSW
-325 ELATG
+325 ELAAG

-346 YGNQGTK
+346 YGNRGTK
-353 KTVNSAFSPILDS
+353 KTVNNTFNPVLDS
-366 LAIGTGVEY
+366 LVIGTGVEY

-398 IPVPALGKEIETKL
+398 IGGGAVETKL
-412 NKQIFMTSIG
+412 NKQVFMTSIG
-422 ATYRL
+422 AAYRL

>member
-8 AALVAAVV
+8 AALVAVLA
-16 GTAAF
+16 GAAAF
-21 TNGVE
+21 ADGVE

-38 PSRNAETKR
+38 PSRNAEAKR

-66 FDAGNQF
+66 FDTGNQF

-83 KGTLGYPNG
+83 KGAIPLYPNG
-92 KDFSDTT
+92 KDFSDKTA
-99 TVWLYPN
+99 VWLYPN
-106 ADIVYKRGPFAV
+106 ADIVYKHGPFAV

-128 GKLSYNDGTTVTAGA
+128 GKLSYKDGTTATAAA
-143 LAKANPLFAAAARN
+143 LATHFPSSARN
-157 HSVEIS
+157 HSVELS
-163 SMTYGEQIGFTYC
+163 SMTYGEQVGFTYC

-198 KSDDATFVGVNHG
+198 KSDDATFVGVNQG

-228 INVRPIP
+228 INVRPFP

-246 SDMKYEVKNLKG
+246 SDMKYEVKNAKG
-258 NIPTLASSTLPIKN
+258 MLSSNLGIVD
-272 GDTFH
+272 GETFH

-310 QLNSVLGKSDYKDSW
+310 QLDSVLGKSDYSDSW
-325 ELATG
+325 ELAAG

-346 YGNQGTK
+346 YGNRGTK
-353 KTVNSAFSPILDS
+353 KTVNNTFNPVLDS
-366 LAIGTGVEY
+366 LVIGTGVEY

-398 IPVPALGKEIETKL
+398 IGGGAVETKL
-412 NKQIFMTSIG
+412 NKQVFMTSIG
-422 ATYRL
+422 AAYRL

>member
-1 MKRSIIV
+1 MGGNMKKSIIV
-8 AALVAAVV
+8 AALIAALA
-16 GTAAF
+16 GAAAF
-21 TNGVE
+21 ADGVE

-66 FDAGNQF
+66 FDTGNQF

-83 KGTLGYPNG
+83 KGAFAPYPNG
-92 KDFSDTT
+92 KDFSDKTAI
-99 TVWLYPN
+99 WLYPN
-106 ADIVYKRGPFAV
+106 ADIVYKHGPFAV

-128 GKLSYNDGTTVTAGA
+128 GKLSYKDGTTVTAAA
-143 LAKANPLFAAAARN
+143 LATHFPSSARN
-157 HSVEIS
+157 HSVELS
-163 SMTYGEQIGFTYC
+163 SMTYGEQVGFTYC

-198 KSDDATFVGVNHG
+198 KSDDATFVGVNQG

-228 INVRPIP
+228 INVRPFP

-246 SDMKYEVKNLKG
+246 SDMKYEVKNAKG
-258 NIPTLASSTLPIKN
+258 MLSSNLGIVD
-272 GDTFH
+272 GETFH

-310 QLNSVLGKSDYKDSW
+310 QLNSVLGKSDYSDSW
-325 ELATG
+325 ELAAG

-346 YGNQGTK
+346 YGNRGIK
-353 KTVNSAFSPILDS
+353 KTVNNIFNPVLDS
-366 LAIGTGVEY
+366 LVIGTGVEY

-398 IPVPALGKEIETKL
+398 IGGGAVETKL
-412 NKQIFMTSIG
+412 NKQVFMTSIG
-422 ATYRL
+422 AAYRL

>member
-8 AALVAAVV
+8 AALVAALA
-16 GTAAF
+16 GAAAF
-21 TNGVE
+21 ADGVE

-38 PSRNAETKR
+38 PSRNAEAKR

-66 FDAGNQF
+66 FDTGNQF

-83 KGTLGYPNG
+83 KGAIPLYPNG
-92 KDFSDTT
+92 KDFSDKTA
-99 TVWLYPN
+99 VWLYPN
-106 ADIVYKRGPFAV
+106 ADIVYKHGPFAV

-128 GKLSYNDGTTVTAGA
+128 GKLSYKDGTTATAAA
-143 LAKANPLFAAAARN
+143 LATHFPSSARN
-157 HSVEIS
+157 HSVELS
-163 SMTYGEQIGFTYC
+163 SMTYGEQVGFTYC

-198 KSDDATFVGVNHG
+198 KSDDATFVGVNQG

-228 INVRPIP
+228 INVRPFP

-246 SDMKYEVKNLKG
+246 SDMKYEVKNAKG
-258 NIPTLASSTLPIKN
+258 MLSSNLGIVD
-272 GDTFH
+272 GETFH

-310 QLNSVLGKSDYKDSW
+310 QLNSVLGKSDYSDSW
-325 ELATG
+325 ELAAG

-346 YGNQGTK
+346 YGNRGTK
-353 KTVNSAFSPILDS
+353 DTVNNAFSPVLDNI
-366 LAIGTGVEY
+366 AIGTGVEY

-383 TLGLMYI
+383 TLGLLYI
-390 QYFKQDYY
+390 QYFKQDYG
-398 IPVPALGKEIETKL
+398 ASEL

>member
-8 AALVAAVV
+8 AALVAALA
-16 GTAAF
+16 GAAAF
-21 TNGVE
+21 ADGVE

-38 PSRNAETKR
+38 PSRNAEAKR

-66 FDAGNQF
+66 FDTGNQF

-83 KGTLGYPNG
+83 KGAIPLYPNG
-92 KDFSDTT
+92 KDFSDKTA
-99 TVWLYPN
+99 VWLYPN
-106 ADIVYKRGPFAV
+106 ADIVYKHGPFAV

-128 GKLSYNDGTTVTAGA
+128 GKLSYKDGTTATAAA
-143 LAKANPLFAAAARN
+143 LATHFPSSARN
-157 HSVEIS
+157 HSVELS
-163 SMTYGEQIGFTYC
+163 SMTYGEQVGFTYC

-198 KSDDATFVGVNHG
+198 KSDDATFVGVNQG

-228 INVRPIP
+228 INVRPFP

-246 SDMKYEVKNLKG
+246 SDMKYEVKNAKG
-258 NIPTLASSTLPIKN
+258 MLSSNLGIVD
-272 GDTFH
+272 GETFH

-310 QLNSVLGKSDYKDSW
+310 QLNSVLGKSDYSDSW
-325 ELATG
+325 ELAAG

-346 YGNQGTK
+346 YGNRGIK
-353 KTVNSAFSPILDS
+353 KTVNNTFNPVLDS
-366 LAIGTGVEY
+366 LVIGTGVEY

-398 IPVPALGKEIETKL
+398 IGGGAVETKL
-412 NKQIFMTSIG
+412 NKQVFMTSIG
-422 ATYRL
+422 AAYRL